1 MFRAR
6 NIRAGGLPHYFERLA
21 TFAGA
26 SLTGWRVAWRHGRI
40 PAMDHPLIDLIN
52 ARIEAAEKDGAF
64 DNLAG
69 SGKPLP
75 KCDDPENELVNR
87 LVRESGGVPEFV
99 SLSRELQRLR
109 AELRETGDR
118 SRRRGDPER
127 DVDDGRA
134 DRAGPQGLR
143 EVDPLTL

>member
-1 MFRAR
+1 
-6 NIRAGGLPHYFERLA
+6 
-21 TFAGA
+21 
-26 SLTGWRVAWRHGRI
+26 
-40 PAMDHPLIDLIN
+40 MDHPLIDLIN

-64 DNLAG
+64 DDLEGA
-69 SGKPLP
+69 GKPLP

-118 SRRRGDPER
+118 SRRQDILKEMSMMDARIELAR
-127 DVDDGRA
+127 KAYTR
-134 DRAGPQGLR
+134 
-143 EVDPLTL
+143 